1 MLCIVYVSEAART
14 DVISHLRTT
23 AVTNGGKL
31 AHSFADPVYGRTSY
45 FLTGTDLAGRALALC
60 NEAFKLIDYRTTQGT
75 HPALGSVDHVC
86 FQPLG
91 SQTTLADTAKVALD
105 FSARLYDAHRVPVFN
120 YGESS
125 PEKTP
130 LKDIRKQLGYF
141 EKSSISAGLSSEE
154 RVARFVD
161 RIREGCR
168 EDSRVDEEAGRGEE
182 GIEGKRADVV
192 SPLRPSFGTIHDLD
206 ATKGVTL
213 VGAVPFV
220 QNLNMRF
227 RPQDPRPSVIKITAA
242 VRERYVE
249 ALTLTHAG
257 GAYEVA
263 CNLKLP
269 AVVTPLMVLD
279 RARRCI
285 VEEGLDVD
293 IVESYTTGPTEA
305 ELLLMCE

>member
-1 MLCIVYVSEAART
+1 MLCIVYVSEGART
-14 DVISHLRTT
+14 EVISHLRAT
-23 AVTNGGKL
+23 AVANGGKL

-45 FLTGTDLAGRALALC
+45 FLTGGDLAGRALALC
-60 NEAFKLIDYRTTQGT
+60 NEAFKLIDYRRTQGT
-75 HPALGSVDHVC
+75 HPALGAVDHVC

-125 PEKTP
+125 PEKSL

-154 RVARFVD
+154 RVACFVD
-161 RIREGCR
+161 RIREGCQ
-168 EDSRVDEEAGRGEE
+168 EVQDGRADGSEE
-182 GIEGKRADVV
+182 GIKGAV
-192 SPLRPSFGTIHDLD
+192 STLRPSFGTIHDLD
-206 ATKGVTL
+206 SAKGVTL

-227 RPQDPRPSVIKITAA
+227 RPQDPRPSVIKVTAA

-249 ALTLTHAG
+249 ALTLTHTG
-257 GAYEVA
+257 GALEVA

-269 AVVTPLMVLD
+269 AEVTPQMVLD

-285 VEEGLDVD
+285 EEEGLDVE
-293 IVESYTTGPTEA
+293 IEESYTTGPTEA
-305 ELLLMCE
+305 ELLLTCDV